1 MEITLV
7 IGIKVAMNTAM
18 FCIFCASK
26 TLIDVRAVKSM
37 CTGSCDKSIT
47 FEITQNTQI
56 DIDFLIVSCR

>member
-1 MEITLV
+1 MEITHV

-18 FCIFCASK
+18 FCIFCVCKS
-26 TLIDVRAVKSM
+26 LIDVRAVKSM